1 MKTAQYTK
9 PLTIALHPEVY
20 AQIKQITD
28 ERKISIAEWIR
39 DAVDSAIEKHLPRED
54 LSNEQ

>member
-1 MKTAQYTK
+1 MKTAQFTK

-20 AQIKQITD
+20 EQMKLITD

-39 DAVDSAIEKHLPRED
+39 ETVDSVLKKHLPKED
-54 LSNEQ
+54 L